1 MCLLQLSLDIN
12 SIRSKYKEEQ
22 KGICDLR
29 ILSSNINISNP
40 NQLKSLAEDIIIC
53 LKNNLD
59 ILTDIKALANR
70 LFNIIINNQNYI
82 KELEQEITNNVED
95 INNILVL
102 TKANYN
108 DCIKKYRTGEFI
120 DICRNNYINLI
131 PYIIEL
137 HDKNKYYLHMLS
149 IIIETINNIDD
160 NNS

>member
-1 MCLLQLSLDIN
+1 MSLLQLSLDIN
-12 SIRSKYKEEQ
+12 SIRIKYEEEQ

-29 ILSSNINISNP
+29 ILSSNININNP
-40 NQLKSLAEDIIIC
+40 NQLKSLADNAIIC

-70 LFNIIINNQNYI
+70 LLEIIRNNQNY
-82 KELEQEITNNVED
+82 KEELEQEITNNLEY
-95 INNILVL
+95 INNTLVL

-120 DICRNNYINLI
+120 DICRNNYNNLI

-137 HDKNKYYLHMLS
+137 HDKNKNYLDRLS
-149 IIIETINNIDD
+149 ILIKLLII
-160 NNS
+160 